1 MKVKDAFYLSING
14 GIYLS
19 AIDSIFWNYV
29 GNLYTNIKEKL
40 IRVVVI

>member
-19 AIDSIFWNYV
+19 AIGTMLEIYIQ
-29 GNLYTNIKEKL
+29 T
-40 IRVVVI
+40 